1 MGSLPKEKVL
11 SLLKAS
17 ISLSSPQ
24 AFKSPAAITD
34 STYYAYNSV
43 QKVLATRPL
52 TVSPLNKAMAERIK
66 NASAGTERVISG
78 LWISCMTSCEHPGDG
93 NCLHM
98 PGKTSMIL

>member
-1 MGSLPKEKVL
+1 MGSLSKERVI

-17 ISLSSPQ
+17 IFLSSAH
-24 AFKSPAAITD
+24 AFKSPVAITD
-34 STYYAYNSV
+34 STYYAYNSI

-78 LWISCMTSCEHPGDG
+78 LWINCMTRCEHPGDG
-93 NCLHM
+93 SCPHM
-98 PGKTSMIL
+98 PGKASMIL

>member
-1 MGSLPKEKVL
+1 MESSLTYTPP
-11 SLLKAS
+11 
-17 ISLSSPQ
+17 ISFQ

-98 PGKTSMIL
+98 PGKASMIL